1 MLGALLFL
9 VPSGVDRLLSGS
21 LRPVSLRGRKPIA
34 VTLPVTPSP
43 LLSVE
48 EVAEYLRL
56 SPRWVY
62 EEVRTGR
69 LRAVRIA
76 RSWRIKVSDL
86 DEFVESFRP

>member
-1 MLGALLFL
+1 M
-9 VPSGVDRLLSGS
+9 
-21 LRPVSLRGRKPIA
+21 
-34 VTLPVTPSP
+34 TPSP